1 MRERD
6 RPGAANVGLIDTV
19 ARYALDAGYHVV
31 LEGILYADHYG
42 DMPAQ
47 LRADHRGPTHS
58 RFQRVPCRR
67 HSTQAVRHALY
78 RHIAAKCAKIA
89 EEAVL
94 VFARERKMD
103 ASDELLRG
111 ADPAALLTLDGAI
124 RGLNAAMATALGR
137 PTEQCLGL
145 DFGEQCPGGDFGDL
159 LPASQRMSAESL
171 VVQAA
176 RSKAVAMR
184 VLEFPRPGG
193 APVACLIEAR
203 QVKDPA
209 RDEQLVWVHAL
220 DARNDLASLLIPFRL
235 ATEAADLGLWM
246 YSPHERQLEWLGGAP
261 FLAALFPDPTVS
273 LSIVISAVHP
283 DDREALRQLLRSAST
298 QQSSWVKLRYL
309 PLHDAWHQLAAQTC
323 RIQLG
328 YGGPERIFGVVRDET
343 KQEKRK
349 EKARAALTAERQRA
363 KDIAD
368 FSSAL
373 ITAAT
378 EQELQQIALTRLAA
392 TFGATGALL
401 ALVDEGRL
409 RVSTDAG
416 IAMWEAGP
424 LDGLPLDHP
433 SPLPEAIRT
442 GKPQF
447 IPDRRDYIHRWP
459 HGAEFPRLG
468 RLGSDYAV
476 SITPLSETGNQP
488 LGAWLVTHGSGYRPS
503 MDEMT
508 LMGTLADL
516 AGQALRR
523 IRLQQA
529 RVELATALQKTMLP
543 TLPEHLPGL
552 EVAARYQ
559 PSRDGLDIGGDW
571 YDAFVMPD
579 GTVAMEIGDVQGH
592 DVDAAA
598 FMGQV
603 RLSMRAIAA
612 QEPDPGT
619 LLMRTNELLV
629 TMDPPRFASCTM
641 LHLDP
646 RDGRVTGTSAGHVP
660 LLCARKDGSHRIH
673 ELPGGPVLGVVPDTE
688 YREETFTLDTDSAL
702 IMVTDG
708 VVEGPGLTL
717 EAGLERAGTLAGA
730 ALHDGLNAEETA
742 DRILDAAVAVDHLDD
757 VAVLVI
763 RRT

>member
-1 MRERD
+1 
-6 RPGAANVGLIDTV
+6 
-19 ARYALDAGYHVV
+19 
-31 LEGILYADHYG
+31 
-42 DMPAQ
+42 
-47 LRADHRGPTHS
+47 
-58 RFQRVPCRR
+58 
-67 HSTQAVRHALY
+67 
-78 RHIAAKCAKIA
+78 
-89 EEAVL
+89 
-94 VFARERKMD
+94 MD
-103 ASDELLRG
+103 VSDEFLRG
-111 ADPAALLTLDGAI
+111 ADPAALLTPDGAI

-137 PTEQCLGL
+137 PAEQCLGL
-145 DFGEQCPGGDFGDL
+145 DFAEQCLGGDFGDL

-176 RSKAVAMR
+176 RSNAVAMR
-184 VLEFPRPGG
+184 VLEFPGPGG
-193 APVACLIEAR
+193 APVVCLVEAR

-209 RDEQLVWVHAL
+209 GAEQLVWVHAL

-246 YSPHERQLEWLGGAP
+246 YSPHEHQLEWLGGAP
-261 FLAALFPDPTVS
+261 SLAALFPDPAVS

-283 DDREALRQLLRSAST
+283 DNREDLRQLLRSAST
-298 QQSSWVKLRYL
+298 QQSTWVKVRYL
-309 PLHDAWHQLAAQTC
+309 PQHDAWHQLAAQTR

-328 YGGPERIFGVVRDET
+328 YGGPERIFGVVRDDT

-363 KDIAD
+363 RDIAD

-392 TFGATGALL
+392 TFDASGALL

-416 IAMWEAGP
+416 IAMREVDV
-424 LDGLPLDHP
+424 LHGLPLDHP
-433 SPLPEAIRT
+433 SALPEAIRT
-442 GKPQF
+442 GKPQL
-447 IPDRRDYIHRWP
+447 ILDREDYIRRWP

-468 RLGSDYAV
+468 RLGSDYAT
-476 SITPLSETGNQP
+476 SITPLSEAGNQP
-488 LGAWLVTHGSGYRPS
+488 LGAWLVTYRSGYRPS
-503 MDEMT
+503 LDQRT

-543 TLPEHLPGL
+543 TLPEHLAGL
-552 EVAARYQ
+552 EVAARYR

-579 GTVAMEIGDVQGH
+579 GTVAMEIGDAQGH

-598 FMGQV
+598 VMGQV
-603 RLSMRAIAA
+603 RASMRAIAA
-612 QEPDPGT
+612 HEPDPAT
-619 LLMRTNELLV
+619 VLTRTNELLV
-629 TMDPPRFASCTM
+629 TMGAARFASCTM
-641 LHLDP
+641 LHIDP
-646 RDGRVTGTSAGHVP
+646 GDGRVTGASAGHVP
-660 LLCARKDGSHRIH
+660 LLCARKDGSHSIH
-673 ELPGGPVLGVVPDTE
+673 EMAGGPVLGVVSDTE
-688 YREETFTLDTDSAL
+688 YSEETFTLDEDSAL
-702 IMVTDG
+702 VMVTDG
-708 VVEGPGLTL
+708 VVEGPSLTL

-742 DRILDAAVAVDHLDD
+742 DRVLDASVAVDHLDD

-763 RRT
+763 RRA

>member
-1 MRERD
+1 
-6 RPGAANVGLIDTV
+6 
-19 ARYALDAGYHVV
+19 
-31 LEGILYADHYG
+31 
-42 DMPAQ
+42 
-47 LRADHRGPTHS
+47 
-58 RFQRVPCRR
+58 
-67 HSTQAVRHALY
+67 
-78 RHIAAKCAKIA
+78 
-89 EEAVL
+89 
-94 VFARERKMD
+94 MD
-103 ASDELLRG
+103 ASDELLRS
-111 ADPAALLTLDGAI
+111 ADPAALVTLDGVI
-124 RGLNAAMATALGR
+124 NGLNAAMATALGR
-137 PTEQCLGL
+137 PAEQCLGR
-145 DFGEQCPGGDFGDL
+145 GFGDL
-159 LPASQRMSAESL
+159 WPASQRMSAESL
-171 VVQAA
+171 VVAAA
-176 RSKAVAMR
+176 RTRTVAMR
-184 VLEFPRPGG
+184 VLEFPGPGG
-193 APVACLIEAR
+193 ASVACLIEAR

-209 RDEQLVWVHAL
+209 GDEQLVWVHAL

-246 YSPHERQLEWLGGAP
+246 YSSYDHSMEWLGGAP
-261 FLAALFPDPTVS
+261 ALAALLPVPTTL
-273 LSIVISAVHP
+273 LSSVISAVHP
-283 DDREALRQLLRSAST
+283 DDREAFRQLLRPPPD
-298 QQSSWVKLRYL
+298 QSPWVSVRYL
-309 PLHDAWHQLAAQTC
+309 TQHEGWHQLAAQTR

-328 YGGPERIFGVVRDET
+328 YGGPERIFGVVRDDT

-349 EKARAALTAERQRA
+349 KKARAALTAERQRA

-378 EQELQQIALTRLAA
+378 EQELRQVVLTRLAA
-392 TFGATGALL
+392 TFGASGALL

-416 IAMWEAGP
+416 IGMWEAEALHGMP
-424 LDGLPLDHP
+424 LDQP
-433 SPLPEAIRT
+433 SALPEAIRS

-447 IPDRRDYIHRWP
+447 IPDQEEYIRRWP
-459 HGAEFPRLG
+459 HGVLLPWFARLG
-468 RLGSDYAV
+468 FDYTI

-488 LGAWLVTHGSGYRPS
+488 LGAWQMTYRSGHRPS
-503 MDEMT
+503 LEEQT

-543 TLPEHLPGL
+543 TLPAHLPGL
-552 EVAARYQ
+552 EVAARYR

-571 YDAFVMPD
+571 YDAFMMPD
-579 GTVAMEIGDVQGH
+579 GAIGIEIGDAQGH

-612 QEPDPGT
+612 HEPDPAT
-619 LLMRTNELLV
+619 VLTRTNELLV
-629 TMDPPRFASCTM
+629 TMDAARFASCTM

-646 RDGRVTGTSAGHVP
+646 RDGRVTGASAGHVP
-660 LLCARKDGSHRIH
+660 LLCAREDGSHSVR

-688 YREETFTLDTDSAL
+688 YREETFTLDEGSAL
-702 IMVTDG
+702 VMVTDG

-717 EAGLERAGTLAGA
+717 EAGLERAGTVAGA
-730 ALHDGLNAEETA
+730 ALYDGLKAEETA

-763 RRT
+763 QRT